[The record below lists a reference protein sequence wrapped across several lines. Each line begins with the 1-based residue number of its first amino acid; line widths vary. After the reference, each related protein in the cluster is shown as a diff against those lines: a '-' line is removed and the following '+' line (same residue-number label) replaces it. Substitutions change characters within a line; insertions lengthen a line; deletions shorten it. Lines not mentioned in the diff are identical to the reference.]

1 METNTKENIMVA
13 FKIRRCFAGGDSKEE
28 KDILLQ
34 ICFLLPMK
42 FKKMFS
48 MGGGKYN
55 RKVSKTINQI
65 N

>member
-13 FKIRRCFAGGDSKEE
+13 FKIRRYFAGGDSKEE

-48 MGGGKYN
+48 MGGGCITEKLV
-55 RKVSKTINQI
+55 KQ
-65 N
+65 

>member
-13 FKIRRCFAGGDSKEE
+13 FKIRRYFAGGDSKEE

-48 MGGGKYN
+48 MGGGSITEKLV
-55 RKVSKTINQI
+55 KQ
-65 N
+65 